1 MILIT
6 GAAGF
11 IGSNFA
17 NFLNDL
23 NQEVEIII
31 LDKLTYAGNISNI
44 KNLLDKKANKF
55 FELDICDHQA
65 LKKVIEQEKPSKVI
79 NFAAESHVDRSIFSP
94 SAFIETNIIGTYTLL
109 EVCKNYYEKLE
120 NNEKSEFRFLHV
132 STDEVFG
139 SLKEKSPKFTEEN
152 QYKPN
157 SPYAASKASSDH
169 LCRAYYKTYDLPVLI
184 SNCSNNYG
192 PYQYPEKL
200 IPMCI
205 NNAVNN
211 KRIPI
216 YGDGLQI
223 RDWLYVKDHCA
234 AIKLILETGKIGQTY
249 NVGGNNEIANIDIVT
264 MICEILDK
272 KIPSQVL
279 HSYKDLIEYVDDRKG
294 HDRRYAVD
302 SSKIMNE
309 LGWEPSVDFKRG
321 LEFTIDW
328 YLETNN
334 LRIEF

>member
-17 NFLNDL
+17 NFLHEL
-23 NQEVEIII
+23 NPETKIII
-31 LDKLTYAGNISNI
+31 LDKLTYAGDI
-44 KNLLDKKANKF
+44 KNLENLLDKKNNTF
-55 FELDICDHQA
+55 YELDICDHQA
-65 LKKVIEQEKPSKVI
+65 LRKIFEKYKPSKVV
-79 NFAAESHVDRSIFSP
+79 NFAAESHVDRSISSP

-109 EVCKNYYEKLE
+109 EVCKSFYENLE
-120 NNEKSEFRFLHV
+120 SNNKSEFRFLHV

-139 SLKEKSPKFTEEN
+139 SLKKDESKFTEEN
-152 QYKPN
+152 QFKPN

-169 LCRAYYKTYDLPVLI
+169 LCRAYFKTYNLPVLI

-200 IPMCI
+200 IPLCI
-205 NNAVNN
+205 KNAMNN
-211 KRIPI
+211 KKIPI

-223 RDWLYVKDHCA
+223 RDWLYVKDHCE
-234 AIKLILETGKIGQTY
+234 AIKLILDTGRVGQTY
-249 NVGGNNEIANIDIVT
+249 NVGGNNEITNIDIVT

-272 KIPSQVL
+272 NAPSATVG
-279 HSYKDLIEYVDDRKG
+279 SYKNLIEYVDDRKG

-302 SSKIMNE
+302 SSKIMRE
-309 LGWEPSVDFKRG
+309 LGWKPSVDFKKG
-321 LEFTIDW
+321 LEYTIEW
-328 YLETNN
+328 YLKTNN
-334 LRIEF
+334 WYI